1 MLTCPPL
8 CRAPSPRINTNHRA
22 GCRRFSAQ
30 PCSFHISFLTSGVG
44 ELTEI
49 KTRSCREKLC
59 CAILP
64 GLRFFAAERVQHP
77 GPHHVRSA
85 WVVFLIKMEV
95 YELTSC
101 TKDIVGLWFITVL
114 NNKKEKGNVCYKS
127 QRTQDCFSTYPTPAF
142 NFLLGT
148 ARRLLFFAQQ
158 LKAAFSL
165 HFLEGPLQASIP
177 LCLIN
182 SLYIASW

>member
-1 MLTCPPL
+1 MFHFLHQVQDSSQ
-8 CRAPSPRINTNHRA
+8 RSKR
-22 GCRRFSAQ
+22 GCR
-30 PCSFHISFLTSGVG
+30 
-44 ELTEI
+44 EE
-49 KTRSCREKLC
+49 LC
-59 CAILP
+59 CAILSA
-64 GLRFFAAERVQHP
+64 LCFFAAERVQHS
-77 GPHHVRSA
+77 GPHHVPGA

-101 TKDIVGLWFITVL
+101 TKDIVGLWFISVL

-127 QRTQDCFSTYPTPAF
+127 QCTQDCFSTYPTPAF
-142 NFLLGT
+142 NFLLGI

-182 SLYIASW
+182 SLYIASWWHTGQRSWQETIIIKKRFSFFGLQRGY